1 MLLFSTVLLLGT
13 SVLVNAGFSAETVT
27 TCQENVVHRLSCE
40 DFGVISVQTSLYGR
54 VDSSVCSDG
63 RGPDQVSDTDCSL
76 PGAVDIVKKRC
87 NGKKVCEL
95 SSDAFT
101 SDPCRRTAKYLQTT
115 YTCLSAI
122 TSVTC
127 EHSLAHLKC
136 DEGQIISVY
145 GADYGRRDQT
155 TCIYGRPIFQIQ
167 NTACSNPTNQVAD
180 SCEGKN
186 SCTIQ
191 ASNSVFGDPCV
202 GIFKYLEV
210 AYACQ
215 YPSNSQGETV

>member
-27 TCQENVVHRLSCE
+27 TCLENMPHRLSCE
-40 DFGVISVQTSLYGR
+40 NFGVISVQTSLYGR

-63 RGPDQVSDTDCSL
+63 QASVTDCSL

-87 NGKKVCEL
+87 NGKRVCEL
-95 SSDAFT
+95 SSNVFT
-101 SDPCRRTAKYLQTT
+101 SDPCWGTAKHLQTT
-115 YTCLSAI
+115 YTCLPAI

-127 EHSLAHLKC
+127 EHSLTHLKC

-145 GADYGRRDQT
+145 SADYGRRDLT
-155 TCIYGRPIFQIQ
+155 TCIYGRPISQIQ
-167 NTACSNPTNQVAD
+167 NSACFNPTNKVAD

-202 GIFKYLEV
+202 GTNKYLEV

-215 YPSNSQGETV
+215 YPSNSQGKAV